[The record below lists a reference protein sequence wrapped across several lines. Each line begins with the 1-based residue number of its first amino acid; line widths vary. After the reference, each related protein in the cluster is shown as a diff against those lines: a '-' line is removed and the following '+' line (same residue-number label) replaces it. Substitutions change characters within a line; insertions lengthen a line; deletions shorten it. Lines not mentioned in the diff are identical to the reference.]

1 MGQNIRFNKSI
12 KEFPDEWSEDLIPK
26 IIQILKDE
34 SFRLAVIDDD
44 PAGTQT
50 VSDVTIMNKWNCKSV
65 LQEFNELNKV
75 LFFNTNHRTLNQKD
89 AQKIIKNTIEL
100 IEEIS
105 DLLSGNIDILY
116 RFDST
121 LRGHFK
127 VIVESHLKQTKN
139 KLNGILFIPYFFEGR
154 RYTIDNIQYV
164 SEFDSNKNQ
173 EILIPVSDSEFSKD
187 HNFPYKSSDL
197 INWVSEQLGSNK
209 YIKKIKSISI
219 DDIRIGGPDRI
230 VSILDSL
237 YKDQICIVN
246 AISMSDIEVV
256 AYAILKIKKRNK
268 NFLYITASSFIRAL
282 LGQRN
287 KPLLNRKSLGLKSEK
302 GALIIVGS
310 YVDKTNQQLKKL
322 LELPNIFP
330 IKINIDNIIC
340 ENEGLNLVAVNQI
353 ANLIDQ
359 NLNIKKDV
367 VLYTNR
373 ENLKFNNYDSREIGV
388 KVLECLISIIN
399 KVEVEPNYII
409 CKGSTTADY
418 ISKYN
423 FNVSKAIVLGQV
435 APGVS
440 VWELGIESS
449 IPSMKFIVFAGNVG
463 DNNLL
468 VEIVENLS
476 FI

>member
-1 MGQNIRFNKSI
+1 MGQNIRFNKAI

-105 DLLSGNIDILY
+105 DLLSGNIEILY

-173 EILIPVSDSEFSKD
+173 EI
-187 HNFPYKSSDL
+187 
-197 INWVSEQLGSNK
+197 
-209 YIKKIKSISI
+209 
-219 DDIRIGGPDRI
+219 
-230 VSILDSL
+230 
-237 YKDQICIVN
+237 
-246 AISMSDIEVV
+246 
-256 AYAILKIKKRNK
+256 
-268 NFLYITASSFIRAL
+268 
-282 LGQRN
+282 
-287 KPLLNRKSLGLKSEK
+287 
-302 GALIIVGS
+302 
-310 YVDKTNQQLKKL
+310 
-322 LELPNIFP
+322 
-330 IKINIDNIIC
+330 
-340 ENEGLNLVAVNQI
+340 
-353 ANLIDQ
+353 
-359 NLNIKKDV
+359 
-367 VLYTNR
+367 
-373 ENLKFNNYDSREIGV
+373 
-388 KVLECLISIIN
+388 
-399 KVEVEPNYII
+399 
-409 CKGSTTADY
+409 
-418 ISKYN
+418 
-423 FNVSKAIVLGQV
+423 
-435 APGVS
+435 
-440 VWELGIESS
+440 
-449 IPSMKFIVFAGNVG
+449 
-463 DNNLL
+463 
-468 VEIVENLS
+468 
-476 FI
+476 